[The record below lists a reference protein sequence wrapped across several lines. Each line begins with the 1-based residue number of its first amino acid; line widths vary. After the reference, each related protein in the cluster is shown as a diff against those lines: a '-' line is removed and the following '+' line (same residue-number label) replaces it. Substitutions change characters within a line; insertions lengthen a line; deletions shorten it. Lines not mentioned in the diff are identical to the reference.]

1 MKFNVYV
8 LSIYDLIF
16 FANFFAWIT
25 LVFIQYKGTT
35 LILTKNGME
44 LLSTSYFDRKLWK
57 KVLLRQNKT

>member
-25 LVFIQYKGTT
+25 LVFIQYKATYT
-35 LILTKNGME
+35 N
-44 LLSTSYFDRKLWK
+44 FDK
-57 KVLLRQNKT
+57 KMVWN